1 MVQVMVLFHLRSF
14 LKLPSSI
21 CMWNAVST
29 GQDVEEFGEDNKPS
43 VCRLLEIQYAM
54 MQFHT
59 QSIL

>member
-1 MVQVMVLFHLRSF
+1 
-14 LKLPSSI
+14 
-21 CMWNAVST
+21 MWNAVST